1 MPVQAPAPVPV
12 AKVDA
17 IEAVTSV
24 AKVEP
29 VSLETSPSVPDSTD
43 RKSNPVRKPLISNF
57 R

>member
-1 MPVQAPAPVPV
+1 VPV

-17 IEAVTSV
+17 VEVVASV

-29 VSLETSPSVPDSTD
+29 VSLETSPSVPASTD
-43 RKSNPVRKPLISNF
+43 RKANPVRKPLISNF